1 MELSKVDITDGNNK
15 LLSAEPTVFNEH
27 GKEDSQIIKH
37 TLKKQKKPTLPILE
51 TQRPEKS
58 TEIEKTIIPQLEQI
72 PKTIKTYLPKTDGK
86 AENSLEF
93 TIGC

>member
-1 MELSKVDITDGNNK
+1 M
-15 LLSAEPTVFNEH
+15 
-27 GKEDSQIIKH
+27 
-37 TLKKQKKPTLPILE
+37 LKDQKKPTLLISE
-51 TQRPEKS
+51 TQRSEQPK
-58 TEIEKTIIPQLEQI
+58 EIEKTIIPQLEQT